1 MLFWIDSHL
10 SPPIIPRAKRAIIFV
25 VFHKIFVDYNSSID
39 LTGTNGV
46 EVKKGIYRQWVEGG
60 NDKDSIGD
68 KYLIGLI
75 CVMEIFW
82 EMCKDLN
89 NQKNDEGRL
98 VVRYFSGYLCYK
110 KNISSVTFGRKS
122 TK

>member
-10 SPPIIPRAKRAIIFV
+10 SPPIIPRAKRAIRFV

-98 VVRYFSGYLCYK
+98 VVRYFSGYY
-110 KNISSVTFGRKS
+110 VQ
-122 TK
+122 